1 MADELTTGIQ
11 KLAAELGR
19 SNLEARLAEAE
30 RIKVA
35 KEQLEAT
42 EKSMKEAGLEA
53 KDSQAYRDE
62 ELRIKKSEL
71 ALRKQGATSKAAR
84 EEIAKEESALQNNRF
99 QKFFGENSY
108 FGKTLGG
115 LGDKLSS
122 LGAGAKGALGTLAL
136 AGALG
141 ALAKFLQSETWQKLK
156 EKVIPMIAGAL
167 QTFYNGMKE
176 FADEFMAF
184 VENPTLT
191 NFKELFTGD
200 SSKFLLGLAGIAA
213 LLNPLKA
220 LKLLRLGVTGLVAG
234 FGALGRGLNRMS
246 GSTDKQGRKL
256 VKGKDGKMRIAAG
269 QKGAGRLV
277 AAKNITKGA
286 LRASRFLPGIG
297 LAVTAAMGIFDG
309 MAAGIEE
316 YKKSGKLSTAVE
328 AGIAGAASGLTFG
341 LVSQETFQK
350 GIDGIKTGLNAA
362 WNATTSAYDSIKT
375 GLIAFY
381 DDPKGTFLAAK
392 AAITKSVSET
402 ATKLKGKFEEL
413 TGIELPTFADIKT
426 KMSAMKTSFEDITG
440 LTIPSFSELQ
450 TKFNNLKTKVSEIKL
465 PTFSELQTKFTE
477 LSTKV
482 KEIKLPTFA
491 DLKTKFTEL
500 GTKIKAMEVPS
511 FKDVGGALANF
522 KKDAEDLTGIKLPDF
537 SEVKKLIEEKL
548 SFKFEDLK
556 LPEFPDI
563 GALIT
568 DAIRAVLRPI
578 ANLKF
583 NVGFGRFS
591 KEFSARSVLPQGFLD
606 FVDQTG
612 DYTPVAPSPPSRPAS
627 DFGPTN
633 SFGERGRGE
642 APIVISQSSVNTRQ
656 GDNVSMA
663 AGIMPSEPGLRE
675 ATSSYG

>member
-246 GSTDKQGRKL
+246 GPTDKQGRKL

-375 GLIAFY
+375 GLVAFY

-402 ATKLKGKFEEL
+402 ATKLKGKFEEI

-440 LTIPSFSELQ
+440 LKVPTFSELQ
-450 TKFNNLKTKVSEIKL
+450 TKFDNLKTKVSEIKL

-612 DYTPVAPSPPSRPAS
+612 DYTPVAPSSPSRPAS

>member
-375 GLIAFY
+375 GLVAFY

-440 LTIPSFSELQ
+440 LKI
-450 TKFNNLKTKVSEIKL
+450 

-477 LSTKV
+477 LGTKV
-482 KEIKLPTFA
+482 KEIKLPT
-491 DLKTKFTEL
+491 LTELQTKFTKL
-500 GTKIKAMEVPS
+500 GTKIGAMEVPS
-511 FKDVGGALANF
+511 FKDVGTALAKF
-522 KKDAEDLTGIKLPDF
+522 KTDTEELTGIKLPDF

-612 DYTPVAPSPPSRPAS
+612 DYTPVAPSSPSRPAS